1 MAAVNFEAS
10 LAAVLAHEGGYVNH
24 PRDPGGPTNFGI
36 TLRTLSG
43 WRGRPVTAADV
54 KALQRSEVGAIYR
67 RQYWTPIRGDELPPG
82 LDLALF
88 DYAVNSGPGRAV
100 RDLQRAIKVTADGV
114 LGLITLQAI
123 KSRDTASLINA
134 LCDRR
139 LAFMRSLKTWRTF
152 GKGWRRRVEETR
164 EAALAMVVGVKTALF
179 LFDPTPGRAD
189 EADVSAWR
197 TPQGKAQAAR
207 VTGAVGAAATTVGG
221 LIQPLGEQW
230 QAVGLIAVGLLVVG
244 AIAGVIVA
252 QATGPLAE
260 EAPAFAGSGLGD
272 GEPGRPGAPAPA
284 LAGSGLK
291 DGEPGRPGAPM
302 T

>member
-1 MAAVNFEAS
+1 MAAANFEAS

-36 TLRTLSG
+36 TLRTLAG

-54 KALQRSEVGAIYR
+54 KALPRSEVGAIYR
-67 RQYWTPIRGDELPPG
+67 RQYWTPIRGDELPAG

-100 RDLQRAIKVTADGV
+100 RDLQRCIGATPDGV

-123 KSRDTASLINA
+123 KARDPASMIHA
-134 LCDRR
+134 LLDRR

-152 GKGWRRRVEETR
+152 RRGWQRRVEETR
-164 EAALAMVVGVKTALF
+164 EAALEMAVGVKMTAF
-179 LFDPTPGRAD
+179 LFAPAPGRAD

-197 TPQGKAQAAR
+197 TPEGKAKAAR

-230 QAVGLIAVGLLVVG
+230 QVLGLVAVGLLVIG
-244 AIAGVIVA
+244 AIAGAIVA
-252 QATGPLAE
+252 QAHGPTAE
-260 EAPAFAGSGLGD
+260 AEA
-272 GEPGRPGAPAPA
+272 
-284 LAGSGLK
+284 
-291 DGEPGRPGAPM
+291 
-302 T
+302 